1 MISFFRKIRQ
11 KLLTQNRVTQ
21 YLIYALGEI
30 TLVMIGIL
38 LALQVNNWN
47 EGRKELKEEEKILM
61 NLNAEFKVNLDQL
74 NSNLAQTDTARF
86 ASKKLLNL
94 MSNTNTRNY
103 SSKGIDTLLRKSI
116 TNPAWFP
123 SSLSLADLINSGKI
137 TKLNNTSLRQLIN
150 SYNNNLDEIM
160 SYEKLN
166 AKAFDFYLDYIKVNG
181 NLRKI
186 DDVLNDDLVGESLF
200 KRDNAP
206 LLKQVE
212 FENALDDY
220 YVFLG
225 QRALL
230 YQKAAEIIQ
239 NIIEETQPKDL

>member
-1 MISFFRKIRQ
+1 M
-11 KLLTQNRVTQ
+11 V
-21 YLIYALGEI
+21 YALGEI
-30 TLVMIGIL
+30 VLVMFGIL

-47 EGRKELKEEEKILM
+47 EERKELKEEEKILA
-61 NLNAEFKVNLDQL
+61 NLNSEFKVNLDQL
-74 NSNLAQTDTARF
+74 NSNIAQTDTARF

-94 MSNTNTRNY
+94 MNNTNTRDY

-166 AKAFDFYLDYIKVNG
+166 AKAFDFYLNYIKLNG

-206 LLKQVE
+206 LLKQIE

-225 QRALL
+225 QRAGL

-239 NIIEETQPKDL
+239 KIIEETQPKDL

>member
-1 MISFFRKIRQ
+1 MISFFHKIRQ

-47 EGRKELKEEEKILM
+47 EGRKELKEEEKILT

-94 MSNTNTRNY
+94 MNNTNTRNY

-200 KRDNAP
+200 KRDNEP

>member
-30 TLVMIGIL
+30 MLVMIGIL

-47 EGRKELKEEEKILM
+47 EERKELKEEEKILA

-74 NSNLAQTDTARF
+74 NSNIAQTDTARF

-94 MSNTNTRNY
+94 MNNTNTRNY

-150 SYNNNLDEIM
+150 SYNNQLDEIM

-186 DDVLNDDLVGESLF
+186 DDVLNDDLVGISLF
-200 KRDNAP
+200 KRDNEP
-206 LLKQVE
+206 LLKQIE

-225 QRALL
+225 QRASL
-230 YQKAAEIIQ
+230 YQRAAEIIQ
-239 NIIEETQPKDL
+239 KIIEETQPKDL